1 MYDRKLRFLIYGRQT
16 NEFFP
21 FHFLQIITLTLSEK
35 EMKERKFLFEHAKYD
50 LKIETVQF
58 V

>member
-1 MYDRKLRFLIYGRQT
+1 MTVNYVLIYGRQT

>member
-1 MYDRKLRFLIYGRQT
+1 MYDRKLRFLIDGRQT

-35 EMKERKFLFEHAKYD
+35 ETKERKFLFEHAKYD
-50 LKIETVQF
+50 LKI
-58 V
+58 